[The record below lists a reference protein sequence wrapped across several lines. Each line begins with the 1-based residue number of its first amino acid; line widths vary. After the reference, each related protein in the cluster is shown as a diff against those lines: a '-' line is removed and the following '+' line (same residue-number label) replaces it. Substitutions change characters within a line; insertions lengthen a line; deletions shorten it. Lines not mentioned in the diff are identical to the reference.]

1 MSRSYLSVVLLGLVF
16 VVAFG
21 ISSSVLYAGHWEVRE
36 VKVWVPGHYE
46 KVWVPPLYKDVIIN
60 GKLVRIK
67 IRNGYWKVVW
77 VKGHYRIE
85 YVRVWV
91 ED

>member
-1 MSRSYLSVVLLGLVF
+1 MQSVRSFILF
-16 VVAFG
+16 F
-21 ISSSVLYAGHWEVRE
+21 SSVWFATLFCVSAEAGHWETKEVRI
-36 VKVWVPGHYE
+36 WVPGHYE
-46 KVWVPPLYKDVIIN
+46 KVWVPDEYQDVFIN

-77 VKGHYRIE
+77 VPGHWRVE
-85 YVRVWV
+85 YVQVWV

>member
-1 MSRSYLSVVLLGLVF
+1 MRLMPVL
-16 VVAFG
+16 VVAIIVLFFLTPFA
-21 ISSSVLYAGHWEVRE
+21 SPSLLYAGHWEVRE

-46 KVWVPPLYKDVIIN
+46 KVWVPPLYKDVVIN
-60 GKLVRIK
+60 GRLVRIK

-77 VKGHYRIE
+77 IKGHYRIE
-85 YVRVWV
+85 YIRVWV

>member
-1 MSRSYLSVVLLGLVF
+1 MSRSVSSVVVWVVF
-16 VVAFG
+16 VAAFVLF
-21 ISSSVLYAGHWEVRE
+21 SHLLYAGHWEVRE

-46 KVWVPPLYKDVIIN
+46 KVWVPPLFKDVVIN